1 MLVKSLSP
9 RLRNAIGSFWFFAN
23 KFFFHLNISRF
34 FKGCAVARQ
43 VTISDVKEVFHFT
56 EINPV
61 IHDKDRHDAQ
71 PYATF
76 KFLIELI
83 DIKHFH

>member
-9 RLRNAIGSFWFFAN
+9 HLRNAIGSFRFFAN
-23 KFFFHLNISRF
+23 EFFFHLDISRF

-43 VTISDVKEVFHFT
+43 VAISDIKEVFHFT

-61 IHDKDRHDAQ
+61 IHNKNGHNAQ